1 MADSALKEAIR
12 IVLETEGREGVDALR
27 KSLESVG
34 DVSVDLLRRIQR
46 APKSQLAKCLAG
58 LPDLRQHHAR

>member
-1 MADSALKEAIR
+1 MTASLLIRLEA
-12 IVLETEGREGVDALR
+12 ELR
-27 KSLESVG
+27 GHHRVG